1 MKSLVCLAVLFVC
14 AVAAAEARPKRSVI
28 VTAPV
33 VQAAVPVVRQATV
46 VHAAPSTT
54 VVS

>member
-1 MKSLVCLAVLFVC
+1 MKSLVCLAVLLVC
-14 AVAAAEARPKRSVI
+14 AVAVTEARPKRSII

-46 VHAAPSTT
+46 VHSAPATT